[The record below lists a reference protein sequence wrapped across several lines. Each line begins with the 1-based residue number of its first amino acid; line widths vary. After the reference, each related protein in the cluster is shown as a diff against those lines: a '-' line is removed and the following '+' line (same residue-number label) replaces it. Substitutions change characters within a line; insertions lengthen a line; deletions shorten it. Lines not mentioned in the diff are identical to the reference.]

1 MYLYLLDENFISLK
15 VIDTFESL
23 IWTERY
29 NRCGDFEIYTPVDL
43 ELLNILIK
51 KPDNVDYYIWLRDSD
66 QQMIFETV
74 KIVSDVETGSYM
86 TISGRS
92 LESLLDRRIIWEQ
105 TVLDGNL
112 QNGIQK
118 LLNNNV
124 VSPTISDRRMSR
136 FSMQMSNDPR
146 ITSLTIRAQ
155 YTGDNLYDAIVE
167 ICDTYNLGFQVSMT
181 ENYQFIFQLY
191 FGEDRSY
198 DQIKNPYVIF
208 SPKFENIINSN
219 YLKSG
224 NTLRNV
230 ALVAGED
237 AGHNRRTQ
245 TIGSGLGQARKE
257 LYVDARDIQ
266 SEVNGTAIP
275 DAEYNEQLQQRGR
288 EKLSKNKRTEVFEGQ
303 IDTTQN
309 FTYGRDFFKGD
320 IVQIRNEYEIEAKV
334 RITEFIRVQDTRG
347 FETYPTFSII
357 EEE

>member
-1 MYLYLLDENFISLK
+1 MFLYLLNENFISLK

-43 ELLNILIK
+43 ELLDILIR
-51 KPDNVDYYIWLRDSD
+51 KPDNVDYYIWLKDSE

-112 QNGIQK
+112 QNGIKK
-118 LLNNNV
+118 LLLDSV
-124 VSPTISDRRMSR
+124 ISPSIGDRKIAN
-136 FSMQMSNDPR
+136 FSMFVDEDPK
-146 ITSLTIRAQ
+146 IANLTIRAQ
-155 YTGDNLYDAIVE
+155 YTGDNLYDTIVE

-181 ENYQFIFQLY
+181 DTYQFVFKLY

-198 DQIKNPYVIF
+198 DQVKNPYVIF

-224 NTLRNV
+224 NTLKNV

-266 SEVNGTAIP
+266 SEIRGEAIP
-275 DAEYNEQLQQRGR
+275 DEEYNEQLQQRGR
-288 EKLSKNKRTEVFEGQ
+288 EKLSKNKKTEVFEGQ

-309 FTYGRDFFKGD
+309 FIYGRDFFKGD
-320 IVQIRNEYEIEAKV
+320 IVQIRNEYGIEAKV